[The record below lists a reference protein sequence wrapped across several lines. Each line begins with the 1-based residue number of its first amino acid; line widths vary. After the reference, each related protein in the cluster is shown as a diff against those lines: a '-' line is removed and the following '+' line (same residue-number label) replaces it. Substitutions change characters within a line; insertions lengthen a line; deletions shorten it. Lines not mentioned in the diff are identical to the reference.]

1 MTRHEQR
8 SMKHTTEECDKHIMR
23 MRESYH
29 TDVSLLYEEALAAH
43 TDFVMFPHEGET
55 LKLLKIAAEQ
65 AELRLLQEEGPESIS
80 RLYRETELRLEMLE
94 LIKKGLIKPPKT

>member
-1 MTRHEQR
+1 MNRHERR
-8 SMKHTTEECDKHIMR
+8 SIKHTTEECDKHIMR
-23 MRESYH
+23 VRESYH
-29 TDVSLLYEEALAAH
+29 IGVSLLYEEALAAH

-80 RLYRETELRLEMLE
+80 RLYRETELRLEMLV
-94 LIKKGLIKPPKT
+94 LIEKGLMKPPQT